1 MTVELAKKRLEYW
14 MRKLDLY
21 EHVEC
26 LAAAQTNPGLMK
38 ALKRLGHKVPKGF
51 MLPPAKHTKYI
62 PASDDWFPSYRD
74 GKVAASWHNDDRRIS
89 VWGADDFG
97 MEKLETTRAE
107 YDFIVSNAPVS
118 QEMLRRRGFRS
129 A

>member
-26 LAAAQTNPGLMK
+26 LAAAQTNPRLK
-38 ALKRLGHKVPKGF
+38 DVLKRLGHKVPKGF
-51 MLPPAKHTKYI
+51 VLPPAKHTKYI
-62 PASDDWFPSYRD
+62 SASDDWFPSYRG
-74 GKVAASWHNDDRRIS
+74 GKVAVSWYNDDRRIS
-89 VWGADDFG
+89 VRGADDFG
-97 MEKLETTRAE
+97 MEKLGTTRAE
-107 YDFIVSNAPVS
+107 YDFIVSNAPIS
-118 QEMLRRRGFRS
+118 QEMLRVRGFNY